1 MALKNTSPHTPAA
14 PPNEEPMTAGGGPAP
29 EVRQAVVDA
38 LADALAEELRNVPDI
53 WITPGESRDDRC
65 LHS

>member
-1 MALKNTSPHTPAA
+1 MTLLQTSAQVPAD
-14 PPNEEPMTAGGGPAP
+14 PPDEDEVTAGGDPPP

-38 LADALAEELRNVPDI
+38 LADALVAELRDVPDI
-53 WITPGESRDDRC
+53 WITPGESCDDRC

>member
-1 MALKNTSPHTPAA
+1 MALMQTSRRVPVD
-14 PPNEEPMTAGGGPAP
+14 PPDGDAVKAGGDPPA
-29 EVRQAVVDA
+29 EVRRAVVDA
-38 LADALAEELRNVPDI
+38 LADALVEELRDVPDI